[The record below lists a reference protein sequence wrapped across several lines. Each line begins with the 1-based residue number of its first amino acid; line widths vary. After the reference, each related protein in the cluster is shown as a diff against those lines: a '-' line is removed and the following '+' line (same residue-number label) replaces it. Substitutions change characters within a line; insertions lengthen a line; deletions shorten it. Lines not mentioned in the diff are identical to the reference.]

1 MYCSNLPDKLWTCQV
16 VVQVIIICSI
26 WSRLCFIQRWS
37 FRNYGLLKWAGG
49 LRKRTVHVLI
59 SFSFQMV
66 IVNVCCFKLINWEII
81 MSNILMNFRIKYSNH
96 VGEIPVLWWGWLENS
111 FYWSHDHDIYTL
123 ILSGLFS
130 IALKKLSGKAR
141 EIDGIVPYIRN
152 HWYSFGWSVMILMT
166 NVSWFVVIFMSDI

>member
-1 MYCSNLPDKLWTCQV
+1 MYTLTQYNVYSYKQFYVDLWNMSCSNLPDKVWTCQV
-16 VVQVIIICSI
+16 VVKVIIICSI
-26 WSRLCFIQRWS
+26 MSRLSFI
-37 FRNYGLLKWAGG
+37 
-49 LRKRTVHVLI
+49 
-59 SFSFQMV
+59 QMV

>member
-1 MYCSNLPDKLWTCQV
+1 MYTLTSNSMLICKTCI
-16 VVQVIIICSI
+16 VQIYQTKCRYVK
-26 WSRLCFIQRWS
+26 WRSRLLS
-37 FRNYGLLKWAGG
+37 FVVYGQDFLSFKGDHLGIMVYWNWRGVG
-49 LRKRTVHVLI
+49 WVLRKRTVHVLI

-152 HWYSFGWSVMILMT
+152 H
-166 NVSWFVVIFMSDI
+166 